1 MLFQL
6 FLRGLNISTIDT
18 ESSLIEEIM
27 NITIVSGTNREG
39 SMSLKVSQHLQ
50 KMYAALGV
58 NAQVLDLRALPLACF
73 TPHVYSEKPKEL
85 EPYIDMILNAQGAVF
100 VIPEYN
106 GSFPGVL
113 KYFIDLWK
121 FPDCYLGLKTAYVG
135 IASGQ
140 WGALRAVEH
149 FQGVMGYRNAI
160 QFPERIFI
168 NRVGKRWNGEGFSK
182 LLESDFSIDDLL
194 NQQTH
199 NFVDFC
205 RKNEGRG

>member
-1 MLFQL
+1 
-6 FLRGLNISTIDT
+6 
-18 ESSLIEEIM
+18 M

-39 SMSLKVSQHLQ
+39 SMSLKVSHYLQ
-50 KMYAALGV
+50 QLYAELGV
-58 NAQVLDLRALPLACF
+58 HAHVLDLRLLPPACF
-73 TPHVYSEKPKEL
+73 TPQAYAEKPKDMQ
-85 EPYIDMILNAQGAVF
+85 PYIDMILKTEGAVF

-140 WGALRAVEH
+140 WGALRPVEH

-168 NRVGKRWNGEGFSK
+168 NRVGKRWNGKGFSK
-182 LLESDFSIDDLL
+182 LQESEFCIDVLL
-194 NQQTH
+194 DQQTRH
-199 NFVDFC
+199 FVDFC
-205 RKNEGRG
+205 KKNQGRG